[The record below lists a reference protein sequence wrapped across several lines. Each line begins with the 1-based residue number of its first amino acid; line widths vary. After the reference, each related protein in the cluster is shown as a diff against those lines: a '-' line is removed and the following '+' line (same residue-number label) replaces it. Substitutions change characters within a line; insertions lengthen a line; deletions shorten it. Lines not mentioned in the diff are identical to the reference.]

1 MPIQKAEGIILR
13 RIKYS
18 ETSLIVTLYTREYG
32 KIGLIA
38 KGARNPKSKFVGSLE
53 PASCVSIIYYHKEGR
68 DLQMLSEVDSM
79 RSNSSIIN
87 SIRKIAVAFAIVNL
101 IDSVVTESE
110 SNEDIFDL
118 LKESLLALNDREID
132 IPILWYFE
140 INLLRQ
146 IGFEIDVDNPE
157 GIGKGERLKG
167 EALEL
172 FEQLEDIDLSEMKAE
187 QFTRGTFKKIN
198 RFFEKYFEYHIEGM
212 KQTKALSFI
221 NELVHKK

>member
-1 MPIQKAEGIILR
+1 VPIQKTEGVILR

-53 PASCVSIIYYHKEGR
+53 PASYVSIIYYHKEGR
-68 DLQMLSEVDSM
+68 DLQLLSEIDSM
-79 RSNSSIIN
+79 YSNYSTIN

-101 IDSVVTESE
+101 IDNVVTESE

-157 GIGKGERLKG
+157 GIRKGEMLKG
-167 EALEL
+167 EALKL
-172 FEQLEDIDLSEMKAE
+172 FELLQDVNLSDMKAGK
-187 QFTRGTFKKIN
+187 FTRGTFKKIN

-212 KQTKALSFI
+212 KQTKALGFV
-221 NELVHKK
+221 NQLVHEK

>member
-212 KQTKALSFI
+212 KQTKALSFVK
-221 NELVHKK
+221 ELVHKK

>member
-212 KQTKALSFI
+212 KQTKALSFVK
-221 NELVHKK
+221 ELGHKK

>member
-1 MPIQKAEGIILR
+1 VPIQKAEGVVLR

-53 PASCVSIIYYHKEGR
+53 PASYVSIIYYHKEGR
-68 DLQMLSEVDSM
+68 DLQILSEVDSM

-101 IDSVVTESE
+101 IDSVVTEAE
-110 SNEDIFDL
+110 SNEDIFNL
-118 LKESLLALNDREID
+118 LKESLHALNDREID

-140 INLLRQ
+140 MNLLRQ
-146 IGFEIDVDNPE
+146 IGFEINVKNPE
-157 GIGKGERLKG
+157 GIEKRVRLKG
-167 EALEL
+167 EALKL
-172 FEQLEDIDLSEMKAE
+172 FEQLEDINLSEIKVE

-198 RFFEKYFEYHIEGM
+198 RFFEKYFEHHIEGM
-212 KQTKALSFI
+212 KQTKALGFV
-221 NELVHKK
+221 NELVHKN

>member
-1 MPIQKAEGIILR
+1 MPIQKAEGVILR

-32 KIGLIA
+32 KISLIA

-53 PASCVSIIYYHKEGR
+53 PAAYVSIIYYHKEGR

-79 RSNSSIIN
+79 RSNSSIIK
-87 SIRKIAVAFAIVNL
+87 SIRKVAVAFAIVNL

-110 SNEDIFDL
+110 SNENLFDL
-118 LKESLLALNDREID
+118 LKESLLALNDKEID

-157 GIGKGERLKG
+157 GIGKGGRLKG
-167 EALEL
+167 EALKL
-172 FEQLEDIDLSEMKAE
+172 FEQLEYINLSEMKVE
-187 QFTRGTFKKIN
+187 RFTRGTFKKIN
-198 RFFEKYFEYHIEGM
+198 RFFEKYFEYHVEGM
-212 KQTKALSFI
+212 KQTKAFSFV
-221 NELVHKK
+221 NELVHKN

>member
-157 GIGKGERLKG
+157 GIGKGERLRG

-187 QFTRGTFKKIN
+187 QFSRGTFKKIN
-198 RFFEKYFEYHIEGM
+198 RFFEKYFEYHIGGM
-212 KQTKALSFI
+212 KQTKALSFV

>member
-1 MPIQKAEGIILR
+1 MPIQKAEGVILR

-212 KQTKALSFI
+212 KQTKALSFVK
-221 NELVHKK
+221 ELVHKK

>member
-1 MPIQKAEGIILR
+1 MPIQKAEGVILR

-212 KQTKALSFI
+212 KQTKALSFV

>member
-101 IDSVVTESE
+101 IDSVVAESE

-132 IPILWYFE
+132 IPVLWYFE

-167 EALEL
+167 EALNL
-172 FEQLEDIDLSEMKAE
+172 FEQLEYINLSEMKVE
-187 QFTRGTFKKIN
+187 RFTRGTFKKIN
-198 RFFEKYFEYHIEGM
+198 RFFEKYFEYHVEGM
-212 KQTKALSFI
+212 KRTKALSFV
-221 NELVHKK
+221 NELVHKN

>member
-1 MPIQKAEGIILR
+1 VPIQKAEGVILR

-68 DLQMLSEVDSM
+68 DLQVLSEVDSM

-87 SIRKIAVAFAIVNL
+87 SIRKIAVAFAIINL
-101 IDSVVTESE
+101 IDSVLTESE

-118 LKESLLALNDREID
+118 LKESLYALNDGEID

-140 INLLRQ
+140 ITLLRQ
-146 IGFEIDVDNPE
+146 IGFEINVKNPE

-167 EALEL
+167 EALKL
-172 FEQLEDIDLSEMKAE
+172 FELLENINISEIKVK

-198 RFFEKYFEYHIEGM
+198 RFFEKYFQYHIEGM
-212 KQTKALSFI
+212 KKTKAFSFV
-221 NELVHKK
+221 NELVNKN

>member
-1 MPIQKAEGIILR
+1 MPILKAEGVILR

-53 PASCVSIIYYHKEGR
+53 PATYVSIVYYHKEGR
-68 DLQMLSEVDSM
+68 DLQMLSEVDSV
-79 RSNSSIIN
+79 RSNSSIIS
-87 SIRKIAVAFAIVNL
+87 SIRKVAVAFAMINL
-101 IDSVVTESE
+101 VDSVVTESE
-110 SNEDIFDL
+110 SNEDLFDL
-118 LKESLLALNDREID
+118 LSESLLVLNNREFD

-146 IGFEIDVDNPE
+146 IGFEIDIDNPE
-157 GIGKGERLKG
+157 GVGKGERLKG
-167 EALEL
+167 EALKL
-172 FEQLEDIDLSEMKAE
+172 FEKLENIELSEMKVE

-212 KQTKALSFI
+212 KQTKAFSFV
-221 NELVHKK
+221 NELVDKN

>member
-157 GIGKGERLKG
+157 GIGKGERLRG